1 MNTPLNKLGAAVS
14 LREANTS
21 AEVFADVARFMMIS
35 DGTGDAAATAEG
47 QGRQRAAA
55 ILKSTVAAGSIADPA
70 WAGIWADYALV
81 AAAWMDSLRTQS
93 AFDAMLSSMVQV
105 PLRTRVGITTTG
117 ATGYV
122 RGEGGL
128 PRRLSRMDLGAAGLD
143 ALNAVAWI
151 TVTRDLSKFAGPT
164 GATLFDR
171 ELKAAVAAVTDEEFI
186 RILIDGI
193 TPTPSSG
200 ADTGAV
206 RSDLATAL
214 SEIDADFRSKFFVL
228 TTSKIAKSWATSCT
242 ESGAAAFPDM
252 GPNGGTI
259 CKMPVIVSAG
269 VPDGYV
275 IVVDAAGIAASS
287 ENIELKVLRHVTVD
301 VGSPPDSPP
310 TAATALVSLW
320 QENLVGLAAERY
332 FGVRRMRTSAVGVI
346 SDVSYSGDD
355 SPEA

>member
-1 MNTPLNKLGAAVS
+1 MNTPLNKLGAVVS
-14 LREANTS
+14 LREAATS
-21 AEVFADVARFMMIS
+21 AEVFSDVARFMLIS
-35 DGTGDAAATAEG
+35 DGAGDAAATAEG
-47 QGRQRAAA
+47 QGRKRAAA
-55 ILKSTVAAGSIADPA
+55 ILKSAVVAGSIADPA
-70 WAGIWADYALV
+70 WAGVWADYDAV
-81 AAAWMDSLRTQS
+81 AAAWLDSIRSQS
-93 AFDAMLSSMVQV
+93 AFDTMLPSMIQV

-122 RGEGGL
+122 RGEGGS

-143 ALNAVAWI
+143 ALSAVAWI

-164 GATLFDR
+164 GAALFDR
-171 ELKAAVAAVTDEEFI
+171 ELKAAVAAVTDQAFI
-186 RILIDGI
+186 AVLIDGI

-200 ADTGAV
+200 ETTAAV
-206 RSDLATAL
+206 RGDLATAL
-214 SEIDADFRSKFFVL
+214 AGIDADFRSKFFVL
-228 TTSKIAKSWATSCT
+228 TTSEIAKSWATSCT

-259 CKMPVIVSAG
+259 CKMPAIVSSG

-275 IVVDAAGIAASS
+275 IVVDAAGIAAAS
-287 ENIELKVLRHVTVD
+287 ENIELKVLHHATVD

-310 TAATALVSLW
+310 TAATVLVSLY

-346 SDVSYSGDD
+346 SDVSDD
-355 SPEA
+355 SPEV